1 MAQRIFERNEQK
13 YLLTTQQKNTFL
25 KELSN
30 IVEPDEY
37 GEYTTCSLYYD
48 TPEFDSIKEKM
59 NKPRYKEKLRLR
71 SYGVPKHNSTV
82 FIELKKKL
90 DGITYK
96 RREELQY
103 SEAIDFLEKGIH
115 PQKQS
120 QILDEIEWV
129 LKTKAMIPKAV
140 LTYDRIAFSE
150 IENPDVRITID
161 KNILWRTQAV
171 DITQGIWGRAL
182 IAPNEHLVEIK
193 VPESMPYEIAK
204 ILSNIQA
211 YPTSFSKYGT
221 AYQEIIETQEE
232 NRYVG

>member
-13 YLLTTQQKNTFL
+13 YLLTTQQKNNFL
-25 KELSN
+25 KELGN

-71 SYGVPKHNSTV
+71 SYGVPKQNSTV

-103 SEAIDFLEKGIH
+103 GEAINFLENGIH

-129 LKTKAMIPKAV
+129 LKTKNMVPKAV
-140 LTYDRIAFSE
+140 LTYDRIAFSG
-150 IENPDVRITID
+150 IENSDVRITID
-161 KNILWRTQAV
+161 KNILWRTQTV
-171 DITQGIWGRAL
+171 DITKGIWGQAL

-193 VPESMPYEIAK
+193 VPEAMPCEIAR

-221 AYQEIIETQEE
+221 AYQEIIEIKED